1 MQIGIL
7 IHRFMQIIL
16 ICLICFWTFVLSFK
30 IYEAY
35 KYNEFGIKIISAE
48 KQNNYYIVELQDY
61 YRNYT
66 YRKRISNKNEY
77 WYNVETAKAFIRSDH
92 QPFLTR
98 AEWMIEDGNS
108 VKKLEHNYE
117 NR

>member
-1 MQIGIL
+1 MEPL
-7 IHRFMQIIL
+7 IERFMRIAIV
-16 ICLICFWTFVLSFK
+16 CFICFWISLVSFK

-35 KYNEFGIKIISAE
+35 KCNEFGIKIISAE
-48 KQNNYYIVELQDY
+48 KRNNYYIVELQDY
-61 YRNYT
+61 YRNHT

-77 WYNVETAKAFIRSDH
+77 WYSVETAKAFIKPNH

-98 AEWMIEDGNS
+98 AEWMIEDGDS
-108 VKKLEHNYE
+108 VEKLESNYE